1 MIFRRKNKT
10 TIDDRQIDLVD
21 YARARI
27 RQKKRLYFHFVAFLF
42 TSLLMVILNIGLGY
56 GAQIQPFGFPW
67 VLSAALLW
75 AVFLLLHLFQVY
87 VTRRFMNPAWEKEQV
102 KTLVGLQEARI
113 EKIKRKLDKE
123 ASLQAD
129 AEWHKE
135 ENEKPKQRI
144 TIIAAAA
151 SNDALGKDN
160 KLIWHLSK
168 DLQHFKTL
176 TNGHAVIMGRKTF
189 ESMPRALPNRTN
201 IVITRQSD
209 YQAENITVTSSLS
222 EALTLAKD
230 DPRPFIIGGGEIYK
244 EAMNIA
250 DEIELT
256 RVHADFDADTFFPE
270 INSHQWKEVWREEHA
285 ADEKHAHAFTF
296 LRYQKI

>member
-27 RQKKRLYFHFVAFLF
+27 RQKKRLYFHFVSFLF
-42 TSLLMVILNIGLGY
+42 TSLIMVILNIGLGY
-56 GAQIQPFGFPW
+56 GAQIKPFDFPW

-75 AVFLLLHLFQVY
+75 AVFLLLHVFQVY
-87 VTRRFMNPAWEKEQV
+87 VTRRFMNPAWEKEQI
-102 KTLVGLQEARI
+102 KTLVGLQESRI

-123 ASLQAD
+123 ASLQAN

-151 SNDALGKDN
+151 SNNALGKDN

-168 DLQHFKTL
+168 DLQHFNTL
-176 TNGHAVIMGRKTF
+176 TNGHTVIMGRKTF
-189 ESMPRALPNRTN
+189 ESMPTALPNRTN

-209 YQAENITVTSSLS
+209 FQAENITVASSLS
-222 EALTLAKD
+222 KALNIALY

-244 EAMNIA
+244 EAMSIA

-270 INSHQWKEVWREEHA
+270 ISSHQWKEVWREDHP
-285 ADEKHAHAFTF
+285 ADEKHPHAFTF

>member
-1 MIFRRKNKT
+1 MIFRRKSKT

-27 RQKKRLYFHFVAFLF
+27 HQKKRLYFHFVAFLF
-42 TSLLMVILNIGLGY
+42 ASLVMVILNIGLSY
-56 GAQIQPFGFPW
+56 GAHIQPFGFPW

-75 AVFLLLHLFQVY
+75 SVFLLLHVFQVY
-87 VTRRFMNPAWEKEQV
+87 VTKRFMNPVWEKEQV

-135 ENEKPKQRI
+135 ESQKPKQRI

-151 SNDALGKDN
+151 SNNALGKDN

-189 ESMPRALPNRTN
+189 ESMPKALPNRTN

-222 EALTLAKD
+222 EALTIAKN

-244 EAMNIA
+244 QSMSVA

-256 RVHADFDADTFFPE
+256 RVHANFDADTFFPE

-296 LRYQKI
+296 LRYKKI

>member
-1 MIFRRKNKT
+1 MIFRRKNKS
-10 TIDDRQIDLVD
+10 TIDDWQIDLVD

-27 RQKKRLYFHFVAFLF
+27 RQKKRLYFHFVVFLF
-42 TSLLMVILNIGLGY
+42 TSLIMVILNIGLGY
-56 GAQIQPFGFPW
+56 GSETQPFGFPW
-67 VLSAALLW
+67 VLIAALLW
-75 AVFLLLHLFQVY
+75 AVFLLLHVFQVY
-87 VTRRFMNPAWEKEQV
+87 VTRRFMNPAWEKNQI
-102 KTLVGLQEARI
+102 KTLVGLQEVRI

-123 ASLQAD
+123 ASLQAN

-135 ENEKPKQRI
+135 EQEKPQQRI

-151 SNDALGKDN
+151 SNHALGKDK

-168 DLQHFKTL
+168 DLRHFKTL

-222 EALTLAKD
+222 EALTIAKD

-244 EAMNIA
+244 QSMSIA

-285 ADEKHAHAFTF
+285 ADEKHAYAFTF
-296 LRYQKI
+296 LRYQRI

>member
-42 TSLLMVILNIGLGY
+42 ASLVMVILNIGLAY

-87 VTRRFMNPAWEKEQV
+87 VTRRFMNPAWEKEQI

-135 ENEKPKQRI
+135 ESEKPKQRI

-168 DLQHFKTL
+168 DLQHFKSL

-222 EALTLAKD
+222 EALTMAKD

-244 EAMNIA
+244 EAMSIA

>member
-1 MIFRRKNKT
+1 MIFRRKSKT

-27 RQKKRLYFHFVAFLF
+27 HQKKRLYFHFVAFLF
-42 TSLLMVILNIGLGY
+42 ASLVMVILNIGLSY
-56 GAQIQPFGFPW
+56 GAHIQPFGFPW

-75 AVFLLLHLFQVY
+75 SVFLLLHVFQVY
-87 VTRRFMNPAWEKEQV
+87 VTKRFMNPVWEKEQV

-135 ENEKPKQRI
+135 ESQKPKQRI

-151 SNDALGKDN
+151 SNNALGKDN

-222 EALTLAKD
+222 EALTIAKN

-244 EAMNIA
+244 QSMSVA

-256 RVHADFDADTFFPE
+256 RVHANFDADTFFPE

>member
-27 RQKKRLYFHFVAFLF
+27 RQKKRLYFHFVSFLF
-42 TSLLMVILNIGLGY
+42 TSLVMVILNIGLGY
-56 GAQIQPFGFPW
+56 GAQIQPFDFPW

-75 AVFLLLHLFQVY
+75 AVFLLLHIFQVY
-87 VTRRFMNPAWEKEQV
+87 VTRRFMNPAWEKEQI
-102 KTLVGLQEARI
+102 KTLVGLQESRI

-123 ASLQAD
+123 ASLQAN

-151 SNDALGKDN
+151 SNNALGKDN

-209 YQAENITVTSSLS
+209 FQAENITVASSLS
-222 EALTLAKD
+222 KALNIALY

-244 EAMNIA
+244 EAMSIA

-270 INSHQWKEVWREEHA
+270 ISSHQWKEVWREDHP
-285 ADEKHAHAFTF
+285 ADEKHPHAFTF

>member
-27 RQKKRLYFHFVAFLF
+27 RQKKRLYFHFVSFLF
-42 TSLLMVILNIGLGY
+42 TSLIMVILNIGLGY
-56 GAQIQPFGFPW
+56 GAQIKPFDFPW

-75 AVFLLLHLFQVY
+75 AVFLLLHVFQVY
-87 VTRRFMNPAWEKEQV
+87 VTRRFMNPAWEKEQI
-102 KTLVGLQEARI
+102 KTLVGLQESRI

-123 ASLQAD
+123 ASLQAN

-135 ENEKPKQRI
+135 ENEKHKQRI

-209 YQAENITVTSSLS
+209 FQAENITVASSLS
-222 EALTLAKD
+222 KALNIALY

-244 EAMNIA
+244 EAMSIA

-270 INSHQWKEVWREEHA
+270 ISSHQWKEVWREDHP
-285 ADEKHAHAFTF
+285 ADEKHPHAFTF

>member
-27 RQKKRLYFHFVAFLF
+27 RQKKRLYFHFVTFLVA
-42 TSLLMVILNIGLGY
+42 SLVMVILNIGLGY
-56 GAQIQPFGFPW
+56 GAQIEPFGFPW
-67 VLSAALLW
+67 LLSAALLW
-75 AVFLLLHLFQVY
+75 AVFLLLHVFQVY
-87 VTRRFMNPAWEKEQV
+87 VTRRFMNPAWEKEQM
-102 KTLVGLQEARI
+102 KTLVGLQGARI

-151 SNDALGKDN
+151 SNHALGKDN

-209 YQAENITVTSSLS
+209 YQAENVMVTSSLS
-222 EALTLAKD
+222 EALTIAKE

-244 EAMNIA
+244 EAMSIA
-250 DEIELT
+250 DEIEFT
-256 RVHADFDADTFFPE
+256 RVHADFEADTFFPE

-285 ADEKHAHAFTF
+285 ADEKHVHAFTF

>member
-10 TIDDRQIDLVD
+10 SIDDRQIDLVD

-42 TSLLMVILNIGLGY
+42 VSLVMVILNIGLGY

-87 VTRRFMNPAWEKEQV
+87 VTRRFMNPAWEKEQI

-135 ENEKPKQRI
+135 ESEKPKQRI

-209 YQAENITVTSSLS
+209 YQAENIMVTSSLS

-244 EAMNIA
+244 EAMSVA

>member
-27 RQKKRLYFHFVAFLF
+27 RQKKRLYFHFVTFLF
-42 TSLLMVILNIGLGY
+42 ASLVMVILNIGLGY
-56 GAQIQPFGFPW
+56 GAQIEPFGFPW
-67 VLSAALLW
+67 LLSAALLW
-75 AVFLLLHLFQVY
+75 AVFLLLHVFQVY
-87 VTRRFMNPAWEKEQV
+87 VTRRFMNPAWEKEQI
-102 KTLVGLQEARI
+102 KTLVGLQGARI

-129 AEWHKE
+129 TEWHKE

-151 SNDALGKDN
+151 SNHALGKDN

-209 YQAENITVTSSLS
+209 YQAENVMVTSSLS
-222 EALTLAKD
+222 EALTIAKE

-244 EAMNIA
+244 EAMSIA

-256 RVHADFDADTFFPE
+256 RVHADFEADTFFPE

-285 ADEKHAHAFTF
+285 ADEKHVHAFTF

>member
-27 RQKKRLYFHFVAFLF
+27 RQKKRLYFHFVSFLF
-42 TSLLMVILNIGLGY
+42 TSLIMVILNIGLGY
-56 GAQIQPFGFPW
+56 GAQIQPFDFPW

-75 AVFLLLHLFQVY
+75 AVFLLLHVFQVY
-87 VTRRFMNPAWEKEQV
+87 VTRRFMNPAWEKEQI
-102 KTLVGLQEARI
+102 KTLVGLQELRI

-123 ASLQAD
+123 ASLQAN
-129 AEWHKE
+129 AEWRKE

-176 TNGHAVIMGRKTF
+176 TNGHAVIM
-189 ESMPRALPNRTN
+189 
-201 IVITRQSD
+201 
-209 YQAENITVTSSLS
+209 
-222 EALTLAKD
+222 
-230 DPRPFIIGGGEIYK
+230 
-244 EAMNIA
+244 
-250 DEIELT
+250 
-256 RVHADFDADTFFPE
+256 
-270 INSHQWKEVWREEHA
+270 
-285 ADEKHAHAFTF
+285 
-296 LRYQKI
+296 

>member
-10 TIDDRQIDLVD
+10 TINDRQIDMVD

-42 TSLLMVILNIGLGY
+42 VSLVMVILNIGLGY

-67 VLSAALLW
+67 VLSVALLW

-87 VTRRFMNPAWEKEQV
+87 VTRRFMNPAWEKEQI

-123 ASLQAD
+123 ASLQAG

-135 ENEKPKQRI
+135 ENKKPKQRI

-151 SNDALGKDN
+151 SNHALGKDN

-209 YQAENITVTSSLS
+209 YQAENITVASSLS
-222 EALTLAKD
+222 EALTMAKD

-244 EAMNIA
+244 EAMSIA

-270 INSHQWKEVWREEHA
+270 INSHQWKEVWREEHT

>member
-27 RQKKRLYFHFVAFLF
+27 RQKKRLYFHFVSFLF
-42 TSLLMVILNIGLGY
+42 TSLIMVILNIGLGY
-56 GAQIQPFGFPW
+56 GAQIKPFDFPW

-75 AVFLLLHLFQVY
+75 AVFLLLHVFQVY
-87 VTRRFMNPAWEKEQV
+87 VTRRFMNPAWEKEQI
-102 KTLVGLQEARI
+102 KTLVGLQESRI

-123 ASLQAD
+123 ASLQAN

-151 SNDALGKDN
+151 SNNALGKDN

-209 YQAENITVTSSLS
+209 FQAENITVASSLS
-222 EALTLAKD
+222 KALNIALY

-244 EAMNIA
+244 EAMSIA

-270 INSHQWKEVWREEHA
+270 ISSHQWKEVWREDHP
-285 ADEKHAHAFTF
+285 ADEKHPHAFTF

>member
-1 MIFRRKNKT
+1 MIFRQKNKT
-10 TIDDRQIDLVD
+10 SLDDRQIDLVD

-27 RQKKRLYFHFVAFLF
+27 RQKKRLYFHFVTFLF
-42 TSLLMVILNIGLGY
+42 ASLVMVILNIGLGY
-56 GAQIQPFGFPW
+56 GTQIEPFGFQW

-75 AVFLLLHLFQVY
+75 AVFLLLHVFQVY
-87 VTRRFMNPAWEKEQV
+87 VTRRFMNPAWEKEQI
-102 KTLVGLQEARI
+102 KTLVGLQGARI

-151 SNDALGKDN
+151 SNHALGKDN

-222 EALTLAKD
+222 EALTIAKD

-244 EAMNIA
+244 EAMSIA

-256 RVHADFDADTFFPE
+256 RVHADFEADTFFPE

-285 ADEKHAHAFTF
+285 ADEKHVHAFTF

>member
-42 TSLLMVILNIGLGY
+42 ASLVMVILNIGLGY
-56 GAQIQPFGFPW
+56 GSEIQPFGFPW
-67 VLSAALLW
+67 VLSAVLLW
-75 AVFLLLHLFQVY
+75 AVFLLLHVFQLY
-87 VTRRFMNPAWEKEQV
+87 VTKRFMNPVWEKEQI
-102 KTLVGLQEARI
+102 KILVGLQEARI

-129 AEWHKE
+129 VQWHKE
-135 ENEKPKQRI
+135 ENDKPKQRI

-151 SNDALGKDN
+151 SNHALGKDN

-168 DLQHFKTL
+168 DLKHFKTL

-209 YQAENITVTSSLS
+209 YQAENIMVTSSLS

-244 EAMNIA
+244 EAMSVA

>member
-1 MIFRRKNKT
+1 MIFRRKNKI
-10 TIDDRQIDLVD
+10 TIDDHQIDLVD
-21 YARARI
+21 YARTRI

-42 TSLLMVILNIGLGY
+42 SSIVMVILNIGLGY
-56 GAQIQPFGFPW
+56 GDQIQPFGLPW
-67 VLSAALLW
+67 VLTLALVW
-75 AVFLLLHLFQVY
+75 AVFLLLHVFQVY
-87 VTRRFMNPAWEKEQV
+87 VTRRFMNPVWEKDQI
-102 KTLVGLQEARI
+102 KTLVGLQELRI

-135 ENEKPKQRI
+135 KSEKPMQRI

-151 SNDALGKDN
+151 SNHALGKDN
-160 KLIWHLSK
+160 KLIWNLSK

-176 TNGHAVIMGRKTF
+176 TNGHTVIMGRKTF

-201 IVITRQSD
+201 IVITRQSN

-222 EALTLAKD
+222 EALTIAKD

-244 EAMNIA
+244 EAMSIA

-256 RVHADFDADTFFPE
+256 RVHDDFDADTFFPE

>member
-42 TSLLMVILNIGLGY
+42 VSLVMVILNIGLGY

-87 VTRRFMNPAWEKEQV
+87 VTRRFMNPAWEKEQI

>member
-1 MIFRRKNKT
+1 MIYRRKNKT

-27 RQKKRLYFHFVAFLF
+27 RQKKRLYFHFVSFLF
-42 TSLLMVILNIGLGY
+42 TSLIMVILNIGLGY
-56 GAQIQPFGFPW
+56 GAQIQPFDLPW
-67 VLSAALLW
+67 VLSASLLW
-75 AVFLLLHLFQVY
+75 AVFLLLHVFQVY
-87 VTRRFMNPAWEKEQV
+87 ITRRFMNPAWEKEQI
-102 KTLVGLQEARI
+102 KTLVGLQESRI

-123 ASLQAD
+123 ASLQAN

-151 SNDALGKDN
+151 LNDALGKDN

-209 YQAENITVTSSLS
+209 YQAENIIVTSSLS
-222 EALTLAKD
+222 KALNIALD

-244 EAMNIA
+244 EAMSIA

-256 RVHADFDADTFFPE
+256 RVHADFEADTFFPE
-270 INSHQWKEVWREEHA
+270 ISSYQWKEVWREDHP
-285 ADEKHAHAFTF
+285 ADEKHPHAFTF

>member
-27 RQKKRLYFHFVAFLF
+27 RQKKRLYFHFVTFLF
-42 TSLLMVILNIGLGY
+42 ASLVMVILNIGLGY
-56 GAQIQPFGFPW
+56 GTQIEPFGFPW

-75 AVFLLLHLFQVY
+75 AVFLLLHVFQVY
-87 VTRRFMNPAWEKEQV
+87 VTRRFMNPAWEKEQI
-102 KTLVGLQEARI
+102 KTLVGLQGERI

-151 SNDALGKDN
+151 SNHALGKDN

-222 EALTLAKD
+222 EALTIAKD

-244 EAMNIA
+244 EAMSIA

-256 RVHADFDADTFFPE
+256 RVHADFEADTFFPE

-285 ADEKHAHAFTF
+285 ADEKHVHTFTF

>member
-10 TIDDRQIDLVD
+10 TIDDHQIDLID
-21 YARARI
+21 YARARV

-42 TSLLMVILNIGLGY
+42 MSLIMVILNIGLGY
-56 GAQIQPFGFPW
+56 GSEIQPFGFPW

-75 AVFLLLHLFQVY
+75 IVLLILHVFQVY
-87 VTRRFMNPAWEKEQV
+87 VTKRFLNPVWEKEQI

-113 EKIKRKLDKE
+113 EKIKHNLDKE
-123 ASLQAD
+123 ASIQAD
-129 AEWHKE
+129 AELQKKE
-135 ENEKPKQRI
+135 SKNLKQRI

-151 SNDALGKDN
+151 SNNALGKEN
-160 KLIWHLSK
+160 KLIWHLFK
-168 DLQHFKTL
+168 DLQHFKSL

-201 IVITRQSD
+201 IVITRQSE
-209 YQAENITVTSSLS
+209 YKAENITVASSLS
-222 EALTLAKD
+222 EALIIAKD

-244 EAMNIA
+244 QSMSIA

-256 RVHADFDADTFFPE
+256 RVHADFEADTFFPE
-270 INSHQWKEVWREEHA
+270 INTHQWKEVWREEHA

>member
-1 MIFRRKNKT
+1 MIFRRKSKT

-27 RQKKRLYFHFVAFLF
+27 HQKKRLYFHFVAFLF
-42 TSLLMVILNIGLGY
+42 ASLVMVILNIGLGY
-56 GAQIQPFGFPW
+56 GAHIQPFGFPW

-75 AVFLLLHLFQVY
+75 SVFLLLHVFQVY
-87 VTRRFMNPAWEKEQV
+87 VTKRFMNPVWEKEQV

-129 AEWHKE
+129 AEWRKE
-135 ENEKPKQRI
+135 ESQKPKQRI

-151 SNDALGKDN
+151 SNNALGKDN

-222 EALTLAKD
+222 EALTIAKN

-244 EAMNIA
+244 QSMSVA

-256 RVHADFDADTFFPE
+256 RVHANFDADTFFPE

-296 LRYQKI
+296 LRYKKI

>member
-27 RQKKRLYFHFVAFLF
+27 RQKKRLYFHFVSFLF
-42 TSLLMVILNIGLGY
+42 ASLVMVILNIGLSY
-56 GAQIQPFGFPW
+56 GAQIQPFDFPW

-75 AVFLLLHLFQVY
+75 AVFLLLHVFQVY
-87 VTRRFMNPAWEKEQV
+87 VTRRFMNPAWEKEQI
-102 KTLVGLQEARI
+102 KTLVGLQESRI

-123 ASLQAD
+123 ASLQAN

-168 DLQHFKTL
+168 DLQHFKAL
-176 TNGHAVIMGRKTF
+176 TNGHAIIMGRKTF

-222 EALTLAKD
+222 KALTIALD

-244 EAMNIA
+244 EAMSIA

-270 INSHQWKEVWREEHA
+270 INSHKWKEVWREDHP
-285 ADEKHAHAFTF
+285 ADEKHPHAFTF

>member
-42 TSLLMVILNIGLGY
+42 VSLVMVILNIGLGY

-87 VTRRFMNPAWEKEQV
+87 VTKRFMNPAWEKEQI

-123 ASLQAD
+123 ANLQAD

-135 ENEKPKQRI
+135 VTEKPKQRI
-144 TIIAAAA
+144 TIIAAVA
-151 SNDALGKDN
+151 SNQALGKSN

-176 TNGHAVIMGRKTF
+176 TNGHVVIMGRKTF

-201 IVITRQSD
+201 IVITRQSE

-222 EALTLAKD
+222 EALTIAKD

-244 EAMNIA
+244 QSMSIA

-256 RVHADFDADTFFPE
+256 RVHAEFEADTFFPE
-270 INSHQWKEVWREEHA
+270 INSHQWKEVWREDHP
-285 ADEKHAHAFTF
+285 ADEKHSYAFSF

>member
-10 TIDDRQIDLVD
+10 SIDDRQIDLVD

-42 TSLLMVILNIGLGY
+42 VSLVMVILNIGLGY

-75 AVFLLLHLFQVY
+75 AVFLLLHVFQVY
-87 VTRRFMNPAWEKEQV
+87 VTRRFMNPAWEKEQI

-135 ENEKPKQRI
+135 ESEKPKQRI

-168 DLQHFKTL
+168 DLQHFKSL

-209 YQAENITVTSSLS
+209 YQAENIMVTSSLS

-250 DEIELT
+250 DEIEFT

>member
-1 MIFRRKNKT
+1 MIFRRKSKT
-10 TIDDRQIDLVD
+10 TINDLQIDLVD

-27 RQKKRLYFHFVAFLF
+27 HQKKRLYFHFVAFLF
-42 TSLLMVILNIGLGY
+42 ASIVMIILNIGLGY
-56 GAQIQPFGFPW
+56 GAHIQPFGFPW
-67 VLSAALLW
+67 VLSVALLW
-75 AVFLLLHLFQVY
+75 SVFLLLHVFQVY
-87 VTRRFMNPAWEKEQV
+87 VTKRFMNPVWEKEQV

-135 ENEKPKQRI
+135 ESQKPKQRI
-144 TIIAAAA
+144 TIIAAVA
-151 SNDALGKDN
+151 SNNALGKDN

-209 YQAENITVTSSLS
+209 YQAENIMVTSSLS
-222 EALTLAKD
+222 EALTIAKN

-244 EAMNIA
+244 QSMSIA

-270 INSHQWKEVWREEHA
+270 INPHQWKKVWREDHP
-285 ADEKHAHAFTF
+285 ADERHAYAFTF

>member
-27 RQKKRLYFHFVAFLF
+27 RQKKRLYFHFVTFLF
-42 TSLLMVILNIGLGY
+42 ASLVMVILNIGLGY
-56 GAQIQPFGFPW
+56 GAQIEPFGFPW
-67 VLSAALLW
+67 LLSAALLW
-75 AVFLLLHLFQVY
+75 AVFLLLHVFQVY
-87 VTRRFMNPAWEKEQV
+87 VTRRFMNPAWEKEQI
-102 KTLVGLQEARI
+102 KTLVGLQGARI

-151 SNDALGKDN
+151 SNHALGKDN

-209 YQAENITVTSSLS
+209 YQAENVMVTSSLS
-222 EALTLAKD
+222 EALTIAKE

-244 EAMNIA
+244 EAMSIA

-256 RVHADFDADTFFPE
+256 RVHADFEADTFFPE

-285 ADEKHAHAFTF
+285 ADEKHVHAFTF

>member
-1 MIFRRKNKT
+1 MIFRRKSKT
-10 TIDDRQIDLVD
+10 TINDLQIDLVD

-27 RQKKRLYFHFVAFLF
+27 NQKKRLYFHFVAFLF
-42 TSLLMVILNIGLGY
+42 ASIVMVILNIGLGY
-56 GAQIQPFGFPW
+56 GAHIQPFGFPW
-67 VLSAALLW
+67 VLSVALLW
-75 AVFLLLHLFQVY
+75 SVFLLLHVFQVY
-87 VTRRFMNPAWEKEQV
+87 VTKRFMNPVWEKEQV

-135 ENEKPKQRI
+135 ESQKPKQRI
-144 TIIAAAA
+144 TIIAAVA
-151 SNDALGKDN
+151 SNNALGKDN

-209 YQAENITVTSSLS
+209 YQAENIMVTSSLS
-222 EALTLAKD
+222 EALTIAKN

-244 EAMNIA
+244 QSMSVA

-270 INSHQWKEVWREEHA
+270 INPHQWKKVWREDHP
-285 ADEKHAHAFTF
+285 ADERHAYAFTF

>member
-10 TIDDRQIDLVD
+10 SIDDRQIDLVD

-42 TSLLMVILNIGLGY
+42 VSLVMVILNIGLSY
-56 GAQIQPFGFPW
+56 GAHIQPFGFPW

-75 AVFLLLHLFQVY
+75 SVFLLLHVFQVY
-87 VTRRFMNPAWEKEQV
+87 VTKRFMNPVWEKEQV

-135 ENEKPKQRI
+135 ESQKPKQRI

-151 SNDALGKDN
+151 SNNALGKDN

-222 EALTLAKD
+222 EALTIAKN

-244 EAMNIA
+244 QSMSVA

-256 RVHADFDADTFFPE
+256 RVHANFDADTFFPE

-296 LRYQKI
+296 LRYKKI

>member
-1 MIFRRKNKT
+1 MIFQRKNKT

-42 TSLLMVILNIGLGY
+42 ASLVMVILNIGLGY

-75 AVFLLLHLFQVY
+75 VVFLLLHFFQIY
-87 VTRRFMNPAWEKEQV
+87 VTKRFMNPAWEKEQI
-102 KTLVGLQEARI
+102 KTLVGLQETRI

-135 ENEKPKQRI
+135 ESEKPKQRI

-151 SNDALGKDN
+151 SNHALGKDN

-201 IVITRQSD
+201 IVITRQSE
-209 YQAENITVTSSLS
+209 YQAENITIASSLS
-222 EALTLAKD
+222 EALTIAKD

-244 EAMNIA
+244 ESMGIA

>member
-27 RQKKRLYFHFVAFLF
+27 RQKKRLYFHFVSFLF
-42 TSLLMVILNIGLGY
+42 TSLVMVILNIGLGY
-56 GAQIQPFGFPW
+56 GAQIQPFDFPW

-75 AVFLLLHLFQVY
+75 AVFLLLHVFQVY
-87 VTRRFMNPAWEKEQV
+87 VTRRFMNPAWEKEQI
-102 KTLVGLQEARI
+102 KTLVGLQESRI

-123 ASLQAD
+123 ASLQAN

-151 SNDALGKDN
+151 SNNALGKDN

-209 YQAENITVTSSLS
+209 FQAENITVASSLS
-222 EALTLAKD
+222 KALNIALY

-244 EAMNIA
+244 EAMSIA

-270 INSHQWKEVWREEHA
+270 ISSHQWKEVWREDHP
-285 ADEKHAHAFTF
+285 ADEKHPHAFTF

>member
-10 TIDDRQIDLVD
+10 AIDDHQIDLVD

-42 TSLLMVILNIGLGY
+42 ASLVMVILNIGLGY
-56 GAQIQPFGFPW
+56 GTLIQPFGFPW

-75 AVFLLLHLFQVY
+75 AIFLLLHVFQVY
-87 VTRRFMNPAWEKEQV
+87 VTKRFMNPMWEKEQI
-102 KTLVGLQEARI
+102 KTLVSMQEARI
-113 EKIKRKLDKE
+113 EKIKRKLDNE

-151 SNDALGKDN
+151 SNHALGKDN

-222 EALTLAKD
+222 EALTIAKG

-244 EAMNIA
+244 ESMSIA

-256 RVHADFDADTFFPE
+256 RVHADFEADTFFPE
-270 INSHQWKEVWREEHA
+270 INPHQWKEVWREEHA
-285 ADEKHAHAFTF
+285 ADEKHAHDFTF

>member
-27 RQKKRLYFHFVAFLF
+27 YQKKRLYFHFVAFLF
-42 TSLLMVILNIGLGY
+42 ASLVMVILNIGLGY

-75 AVFLLLHLFQVY
+75 SVFLLLHVFQVY
-87 VTRRFMNPAWEKEQV
+87 VTRRFMNPVWEKEQI

-123 ASLQAD
+123 ANLQAD

-135 ENEKPKQRI
+135 KSQKPKQRI

-151 SNDALGKDN
+151 SNNALGKDN

-209 YQAENITVTSSLS
+209 YQAENTTVTSSLS
-222 EALTLAKD
+222 EALTIAKND
-230 DPRPFIIGGGEIYK
+230 SRPFIIGGGEIYK
-244 EAMNIA
+244 DSMSIA

-256 RVHADFDADTFFPE
+256 RVHANFEADTFFPE

-296 LRYQKI
+296 LRYKKI

>member
-250 DEIELT
+250 KEIELT

>member
-42 TSLLMVILNIGLGY
+42 ASLVMVILNIGLGY

-87 VTRRFMNPAWEKEQV
+87 VTRRFMNPAWEKEQI

-135 ENEKPKQRI
+135 ESEKPKQRI

-209 YQAENITVTSSLS
+209 YQAENIMVTSSLS

-244 EAMNIA
+244 EAMSVA

>member
-1 MIFRRKNKT
+1 
-10 TIDDRQIDLVD
+10 
-21 YARARI
+21 
-27 RQKKRLYFHFVAFLF
+27 
-42 TSLLMVILNIGLGY
+42 
-56 GAQIQPFGFPW
+56 
-67 VLSAALLW
+67 
-75 AVFLLLHLFQVY
+75 
-87 VTRRFMNPAWEKEQV
+87 MNPVWEKEQV

-135 ENEKPKQRI
+135 ESQKPKQRI

-151 SNDALGKDN
+151 SNNALGKDN

-209 YQAENITVTSSLS
+209 YHAENIMVTSSLS
-222 EALTLAKD
+222 EALTIAKN

-244 EAMNIA
+244 QSMSVA

-256 RVHADFDADTFFPE
+256 RVHANFDADTFFPE
-270 INSHQWKEVWREEHA
+270 INPHEWKEVWREEHP
-285 ADEKHAHAFTF
+285 ADERHTYAFTF